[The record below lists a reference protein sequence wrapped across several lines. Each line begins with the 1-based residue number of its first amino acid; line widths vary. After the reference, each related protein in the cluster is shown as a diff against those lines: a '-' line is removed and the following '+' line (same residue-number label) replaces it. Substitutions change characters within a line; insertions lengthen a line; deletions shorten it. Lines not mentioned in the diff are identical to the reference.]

1 MVEAETVKKD
11 SDMLT
16 FTIFSDLHYK
26 EEMYIACVSD
36 MESILK
42 RAAESGSDFI
52 IHGGDFCNDYVG
64 SP

>member
-1 MVEAETVKKD
+1 
-11 SDMLT
+11 MLT
-16 FTIFSDLHYK
+16 FTLFSDLHYK
-26 EEMYIACVSD
+26 EGMYIACVSD